1 MLKASS
7 SDDYA
12 IYLLLDIGPILGVNP
27 IKKCRKR
34 GLLCRRI
41 EVENSK

>member
-7 SDDYA
+7 SEDYA

-27 IKKCRKR
+27 VKKRRKR
-34 GLLCRRI
+34 GPLRRRI
-41 EVENSK
+41 EVKNSK